1 MTPAYAAL
9 SGGYDLDVPDLSA
22 VTGFDA
28 SWGLRPGVSVT
39 WNAIRFGGTLPIGR
53 NAVPVD
59 GTTRR
64 TSTTQ
69 DKITL
74 P

>member
-1 MTPAYAAL
+1 VLVICAGAA
-9 SGGYDLDVPDLSA
+9 A
-22 VTGFDA
+22 GFDA

-59 GTTRR
+59 GATRR

-69 DKITL
+69 DTITL